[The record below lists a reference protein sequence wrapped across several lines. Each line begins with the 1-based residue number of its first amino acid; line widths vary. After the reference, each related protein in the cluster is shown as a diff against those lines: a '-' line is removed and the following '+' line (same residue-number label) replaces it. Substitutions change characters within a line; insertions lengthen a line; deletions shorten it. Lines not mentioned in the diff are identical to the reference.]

1 MPTRS
6 FTRLRICL
14 PNQLES
20 SDCHAGKRLTN
31 CMLFSRWMWL
41 LSHGDVTFQQEAQD
55 EMLSEDFVP
64 PGCMAVLSAELLT
77 QATLHFNLS
86 TSAQYWDLVL
96 APATDRV
103 TLQGLAT
110 AHTSIK
116 MWQAYYSSV
125 HTHLG
130 YFVTDCPIFILLL
143 EHVRGP
149 SKFDGSQR
157 KKQKTKNKTKKKG
170 LGHMDQHSQMHKPQ
184 STPIISGVTG
194 ATVEN
199 HRHPW
204 GQVGGSMAKLSY
216 ASPSQIHPQTH
227 SMRF

>member
-1 MPTRS
+1 MNVAVKPWR
-6 FTRLRICL
+6 
-14 PNQLES
+14 
-20 SDCHAGKRLTN
+20 CH
-31 CMLFSRWMWL
+31 
-41 LSHGDVTFQQEAQD
+41 
-55 EMLSEDFVP
+55 
-64 PGCMAVLSAELLT
+64 LSAGSPGWDAERRLC
-77 QATLHFNLS
+77 S
-86 TSAQYWDLVL
+86 TWMHGCAECRAADPGNASFQPQQQYWDLVL

-157 KKQKTKNKTKKKG
+157 KKQKTKKKKG